1 MYLRLP
7 TSEAIE
13 RNQLEATKRGCSGTT
28 DQWWAW
34 SEYEDDTIRYL
45 HVLDGDGLSPE
56 EIAECVD
63 NLPPSPPPLFDID
76 S

>member
-1 MYLRLP
+1 MYLELP
-7 TSEAIE
+7 TLEAIE
-13 RNQLEATKRGCSGTT
+13 RNQLEALKRGCSGTT

-34 SEYEDDTIRYL
+34 SEFKDDTIRYL
-45 HVLDGDGLSPE
+45 HVLDGKGLSPE

-63 NLPPSPPPLFDID
+63 NLPPSPPPVFDID